1 MQFSHLLFY
10 MGVSGFFIYNT
21 VRFLNHVMDQYLFSK
36 KHLIIL
42 RGLPGSG
49 KTSYIKHVIEE
60 NDVVNYTICSA
71 FYHFKEGLVYKYNP
85 RQLPQAYN
93 SCWKDF
99 LEALDTQSTY
109 IFVNNPNA
117 EKWEY
122 ENYIFL
128 GRKFGYTIEIVE
140 IDCPGSGYIDYFQK
154 RSRHNIPIHTVKAIG
169 EKWEDDSCAKIV
181 SCYESD

>member
-85 RQLPQAYN
+85 RKISWRRWILNLHIYSSIIQTLRNGSMRIIYFWDVNLAIQL
-93 SCWKDF
+93 K
-99 LEALDTQSTY
+99 L
-109 IFVNNPNA
+109 
-117 EKWEY
+117 
-122 ENYIFL
+122 
-128 GRKFGYTIEIVE
+128 
-140 IDCPGSGYIDYFQK
+140 
-154 RSRHNIPIHTVKAIG
+154 
-169 EKWEDDSCAKIV
+169 
-181 SCYESD
+181 